1 MIAKPL
7 QKSFEF
13 ALNDAIKRRH
23 EYVTLE
29 HLLYALLHDRE
40 VADVVRQCGGDIPL
54 LKKQLDDFLNRTLEK
69 LPDDAEVQPVLTA
82 MLQRVV
88 QYAQLHAQSS
98 GRKEVDTG
106 QMLAAL
112 YQAERSQAVYLLRS
126 QGVNKLD
133 VLSYLSHGIGRAAVI
148 SPKPAF
154 VAPDDEASGPTGD
167 PLKLFAMNLNERAKN
182 GEIDPLIGRVPELER
197 TIQILCRRRKNNPLF
212 VGEPGVG
219 KTAIAEGLALKIH
232 NKEVPAVLKDAEV
245 WSLDMGAVLAGT
257 KYRGEFEQRLKA
269 VITALIEK
277 KEAILFID
285 EIHTVVGAG
294 AVSGGTMDASNILK
308 PAIASGKLRCIG
320 STTYAEY
327 KASFERDRALARR
340 FQKIEIGEPTI
351 DETIE
356 ILKGLKSYYEQ
367 HHGVTFS
374 DEAIDLAARLSA
386 KYLHDRHLPDKAID
400 VLDEAGARARMLR
413 GAPAPSPAVITP
425 QLIGEDEIEQV
436 IARMAKIP
444 PRTIAVNEKSRLQHL
459 ESDLQKVIFG
469 QDHAVKQLVSA
480 IKLSRSGL
488 GHPEKPIGSF
498 LFSGPTG
505 VGKTELA
512 KQLAVALGVEFI
524 RFDMSEYME
533 PHTVSRLIGAPPGYV
548 GFDQGG
554 LLTDAIIRTP
564 YAVLVLD
571 EIEKAHPN
579 LFSILL
585 QVMDHATLT
594 DNNGKKAD
602 FRNVVLIMTTNAGA
616 REMSDSGMGF
626 TQTGV
631 SGKGRGVIERT
642 FAPEFRNRLDAW
654 IAFDALSFQIIE
666 RVVDKFIDE
675 LRAQLAPK
683 NVTLELREAGRAWL
697 AKNGYDRAFGARPM
711 ARLIQQ
717 KIKEPLVDEILFGG
731 LQVSGTV
738 VVDADDAGLRLV
750 Y

>member
-1 MIAKPL
+1 
-7 QKSFEF
+7 
-13 ALNDAIKRRH
+13 
-23 EYVTLE
+23 
-29 HLLYALLHDRE
+29 
-40 VADVVRQCGGDIPL
+40 
-54 LKKQLDDFLNRTLEK
+54 
-69 LPDDAEVQPVLTA
+69 
-82 MLQRVV
+82 
-88 QYAQLHAQSS
+88 
-98 GRKEVDTG
+98 
-106 QMLAAL
+106 
-112 YQAERSQAVYLLRS
+112 
-126 QGVNKLD
+126 
-133 VLSYLSHGIGRAAVI
+133 
-148 SPKPAF
+148 
-154 VAPDDEASGPTGD
+154 
-167 PLKLFAMNLNERAKN
+167 
-182 GEIDPLIGRVPELER
+182 
-197 TIQILCRRRKNNPLF
+197 
-212 VGEPGVG
+212 
-219 KTAIAEGLALKIH
+219 
-232 NKEVPAVLKDAEV
+232 
-245 WSLDMGAVLAGT
+245 
-257 KYRGEFEQRLKA
+257 
-269 VITALIEK
+269 
-277 KEAILFID
+277 
-285 EIHTVVGAG
+285 
-294 AVSGGTMDASNILK
+294 MDASNILK
-308 PAIASGKLRCIG
+308 PAVASGKLRCIG

-413 GAPAPSPAVITP
+413 GATGFSPSNGGLKAAAPQV
-425 QLIGEDEIEQV
+425 IGEDEIEQV

-554 LLTDAIIRTP
+554 LLTDAIARTP

-602 FRNVVLIMTTNAGA
+602 FRNVILIMTTNDGA
-616 REMSDSGMGF
+616 REMSEGGIGF
-626 TQTGV
+626 QKD
-631 SGKGRGVIERT
+631 KGRGHGRGAIERA
-642 FAPEFRNRLDAW
+642 FSPEFRNRLDAW
-654 IAFDALSFQIIE
+654 VAFNPLDFEVIE

-738 VVDADDAGLRLV
+738 VVDADDEGLRLV

>member
-1 MIAKPL
+1 VIAKSL
-7 QKSFEF
+7 QAAFEF
-13 ALNDAIKRRH
+13 AVAEAVKRRH

-29 HLLYALLHDRE
+29 HLLFALLHDRE
-40 VADVVRQCGGDIPL
+40 AMMAVRACGGDVDV
-54 LKKQLDDFLNRTLEK
+54 LKKQLDDFLKKTFEEL
-69 LPDDAEVQPVLTA
+69 AEDSNVQPVLTA
-82 MLQRVV
+82 MLQRVI

-133 VLSYLSHGIGRAAVI
+133 VLQFLSHGVGKNT
-148 SPKPAF
+148 PQPAF
-154 VAPDDEASGPTGD
+154 VQTEEEEGSTGTAD
-167 PLKLFAMNLNERAKN
+167 PLKTYAVNLNEKAKN
-182 GEIDPLIGRVPELER
+182 GEIDPLIGRGPELER

-219 KTAIAEGLALKIH
+219 KTAIAEGLALKITK
-232 NKEVPAVLKDAEV
+232 NEVPAVLKDAEV
-245 WSLDMGAVLAGT
+245 WSLDMGSVLAGT
-257 KYRGEFEQRLKA
+257 KYRGDFEQRLKA
-269 VITALIEK
+269 VIAALTERS
-277 KEAILFID
+277 EAILFID
-285 EIHTVVGAG
+285 EIHTIVGAG

-340 FQKIEIGEPTI
+340 FQKIEIGEPSVG
-351 DETIE
+351 ETVE
-356 ILKGLKSYYEQ
+356 ILKGLKKFYEE
-367 HHGVTFS
+367 HHGVTFT
-374 DEAIDLAARLSA
+374 DAALQLAAELSA
-386 KYLHDRHLPDKAID
+386 KFIHDRHLPDKAID

-413 GAPAPSPAVITP
+413 TTDN
-425 QLIGEDEIEQV
+425 QQQTTIGEDEVEQV
-436 IARMAKIP
+436 VSRMAKIP
-444 PRTIAVNEKSRLQHL
+444 PRTVARSEKDRLGQL
-459 ESDLQKVIFG
+459 EDDLRKVIYG
-469 QDHAVKQLVSA
+469 QDHAVKQIVSA
-480 IKLSRSGL
+480 IKIARSGL
-488 GHPEKPIGSF
+488 GHPDKPVGSF

-512 KQLAVALGVEFI
+512 KQLAASLGVEFI

-602 FRNVVLIMTTNAGA
+602 FRNVILIMTTNAGA

-626 TQTGV
+626 FNNPA
-631 SGKGRGVIERT
+631 SGKGRGIIERT

-654 IAFDALSFQIIE
+654 IAFDALSFETIE
-666 RVVDKFIDE
+666 KVVDKFIAE
-675 LRAQLAPK
+675 LRAQLAAK
-683 NVTLELREAGRAWL
+683 NVTLDLSEAGRAWL
-697 AKNGYDRAFGARPM
+697 AKHGYDKAFGARPM
-711 ARLIQQ
+711 ARLIQS
-717 KIKEPLVDEILFGG
+717 KLKEPLVDAILFGS
-731 LQVSGTV
+731 LQNGGNVS
-738 VVDADDAGLRLV
+738 VDADGDELKLRF
-750 Y
+750 

>member
-7 QKSFEF
+7 QKTFEF
-13 ALNDAIKRRH
+13 ALNDAIQRRH

-40 VADVVRQCGGDIPL
+40 ASKAIRECGGDIDE
-54 LKKQLDDFLNRTLEK
+54 LKKQLDDFMNRTLEK

-133 VLSYLSHGIGRAAVI
+133 VLTYLSHGIGKVPAGV
-148 SPKPAF
+148 PKPAF
-154 VAPDDEASGPTGD
+154 LGGDEEGEVSGD
-167 PLKLFAMNLNERAKN
+167 PLKHFAVNLIERSKK
-182 GEIDPLIGRVPELER
+182 GEIDPLIGRSLELER
-197 TIQILCRRRKNNPLF
+197 TIQVLGRRRKSSPRF

-219 KTAIAEGLALKIH
+219 KTAIAEGLALKIQKH
-232 NKEVPAVLKDAEV
+232 EVPAVLKDAEV
-245 WSLDMGAVLAGT
+245 YSLDMGAVLAGT

-269 VITALIEK
+269 VIAALLEK

-285 EIHTVVGAG
+285 EIHTIVGAG

-340 FQKIEIGEPTI
+340 FQKIEIGEPTVS
-351 DETIE
+351 ETIE
-356 ILKGLKSYYEQ
+356 ILRGLKNYYEE
-367 HHGVTFS
+367 HHHVTFS
-374 DEAIDLAARLSA
+374 DDAIKLAAELSA
-386 KYLHDRHLPDKAID
+386 KYIHDRHLPDKAID
-400 VLDEAGARARMLR
+400 VLDEAGARVRML
-413 GAPAPSPAVITP
+413 GSEIKT
-425 QLIGEDEIEQV
+425 IGEPEVEQV
-436 IARMAKIP
+436 VARMAKIP
-444 PRTIAVNEKSRLQHL
+444 PRTIAVSEKERLQNL
-459 ESDLQKVIFG
+459 DGDLQRVIFG
-469 QDHAVKQLVSA
+469 QDHAIKQIVNA

-512 KQLAVALGVEFI
+512 KQLAVSLGVEFI

-533 PHTVSRLIGAPPGYV
+533 SHTVSRLIGAPPGYV

-602 FRNVVLIMTTNAGA
+602 FRNVILIMTTNAGA
-616 REMSDSGMGF
+616 REMSGASMGF
-626 TQTGV
+626 GE
-631 SGKGRGVIERT
+631 SLAMGKGRGVIEKT

-654 IAFDALSFQIIE
+654 IAFEQLSFETIE

-683 NVTLELREAGRAWL
+683 GVTLELTEAGRAWL
-697 AKNGYDRAFGARPM
+697 AKNGYDKSFGARPM
-711 ARLIQQ
+711 ARLIST
-717 KIKEPLVDEILFGG
+717 KIKEPLVDAILFGKLATG
-731 LQVSGTV
+731 GNVI
-738 VVDADDAGLRLV
+738 VDAADDQLTLS